1 MYLKYRD
8 MILDTE
14 PKIQVNNLVK
24 SYNNKTNAV
33 NGLTFSVSKSEIYGL
48 LGRNGAGKTTTI
60 RILTT
65 LIPPTSGTATV
76 CGLDVV
82 HKGTKIRRLIGVV
95 QQGEAFDF
103 TTVEGNFKIYQLL
116 WEIPREEASSRME
129 YLMELFKIE
138 HLRKKRMFE
147 LSGGEKKRVQ
157 VAREFMHD
165 MEVLFLDE
173 PTVGMDPIMRRD
185 VLNFVKKKA
194 KDGLTV
200 LFTTQILEEA
210 DYICDRIGIMNN
222 GVISAEGTASTLKN
236 SYGDLRKVE
245 IGFSEL
251 ISPELMEKLKVEI
264 SNISNI
270 EAYSINE
277 KKLELIVKNIGKTL
291 PLMLNRFGPLGID
304 IETISTNDPSLDD
317 VFLEVVTR

>member
-1 MYLKYRD
+1 V
-8 MILDTE
+8 TNSSE
-14 PKIQVNNLVK
+14 SKIVVKNLVK

-33 NGLTFSVSKSEIYGL
+33 NGLTFSVSKGEIYGL

-65 LIPPTSGTATV
+65 LIPPTSGEAEV
-76 CGLDVV
+76 CGMNVV
-82 HKGTKIRRLIGVV
+82 HKATKIRKLIGVV

-116 WEIPREEASSRME
+116 WEIPKEEASNRME

-185 VLNFVKKKA
+185 VLNFVKDKA
-194 KDGLTV
+194 KEGLTV

-210 DYICDRIGIMNN
+210 DYLCDRIGIMNN
-222 GVISAEGTASTLKN
+222 GVISAEGTSASLKN

-245 IGFSEL
+245 MKFSSEVSSES
-251 ISPELMEKLKVEI
+251 IEKLKKEFSKI
-264 SNISNI
+264 SDIQAYLIS
-270 EAYSINE
+270 E
-277 KKLELIVKNIGKTL
+277 KESEFIIKNIGKTL
-291 PLMLNRFGPLGID
+291 PLILSLFGSTGVS
-304 IETISTNDPSLDD
+304 IETISTNNPTLDD
-317 VFLEVVTR
+317 VFLQVVAR

>member
-1 MYLKYRD
+1 MSNSS
-8 MILDTE
+8 E
-14 PKIQVNNLVK
+14 FKIAVNNLVK

-33 NGLTFSVSKSEIYGL
+33 DGLTFSVSKGEIYGL

-65 LIPPTSGTATV
+65 LIPPTSGNAEV
-76 CGLDVV
+76 CGMDVV
-82 HKGTKIRRLIGVV
+82 HKATKIRKLIGVV

-116 WEIPREEASSRME
+116 WEIPKEEASNRME
-129 YLMELFKIE
+129 YLMDLFKIG

-185 VLNFVKKKA
+185 VLNFVRNKA
-194 KDGLTV
+194 KEGLTV

-210 DYICDRIGIMNN
+210 DYLCDRIGIMNN
-222 GVISAEGTASTLKN
+222 GIISAEGTSVSLKN

-245 IGFSEL
+245 MKFSLEVGSDL
-251 ISPELMEKLKVEI
+251 IERLKREFSKI
-264 SNISNI
+264 SDIQ
-270 EAYSINE
+270 AYSISE
-277 KKLELIVKNIGKTL
+277 KESEFIIKNMGKTL
-291 PLMLNRFGPLGID
+291 PLILSLFGSIGVS
-304 IETISTNDPSLDD
+304 IETISTNNPTLDD
-317 VFLEVVTR
+317 VFLQVVAR

>member
-1 MYLKYRD
+1 M
-8 MILDTE
+8 TNSSE
-14 PKIQVNNLVK
+14 SKIVVKNLVK

-33 NGLTFSVSKSEIYGL
+33 NGLTFSVSKGEIYGL

-65 LIPPTSGTATV
+65 LIPPTSGEAEV
-76 CGLDVV
+76 CGMNVV
-82 HKGTKIRRLIGVV
+82 HKATKIRKLIGVV

-116 WEIPREEASSRME
+116 WEIPKEEASNRME
-129 YLMELFKIE
+129 SLMELFKIE

-185 VLNFVKKKA
+185 VLNFVKDKA
-194 KDGLTV
+194 KEGLTV

-210 DYICDRIGIMNN
+210 DYLCDRIGIMNN
-222 GVISAEGTASTLKN
+222 GVISAEGTSTSLKN

-245 IGFSEL
+245 MKFSSEV
-251 ISPELMEKLKVEI
+251 SPDSIEKLKKEFSKI
-264 SNISNI
+264 SDIQAYLIS
-270 EAYSINE
+270 E
-277 KKLELIVKNIGKTL
+277 KESEFIIKNIGKTL
-291 PLMLNRFGPLGID
+291 PLILSLFGSTGVS
-304 IETISTNDPSLDD
+304 IETISTNNPTLDD
-317 VFLEVVTR
+317 VFLQVVAR

>member
-1 MYLKYRD
+1 MSNSS
-8 MILDTE
+8 E
-14 PKIQVNNLVK
+14 FKIVVNNLVK

-33 NGLTFSVSKSEIYGL
+33 NGLTFSVSKGEIYGL

-65 LIPPTSGTATV
+65 LIPPTSGEAEV
-76 CGLDVV
+76 CGMNVV
-82 HKGTKIRRLIGVV
+82 HKATKIRKLIGVV

-116 WEIPREEASSRME
+116 WEIPKEEASNRME

-185 VLNFVKKKA
+185 VLNFVKDKA
-194 KDGLTV
+194 KEGLTV

-210 DYICDRIGIMNN
+210 DYLCDRIGIMNN
-222 GVISAEGTASTLKN
+222 GVISAEGTSTSLKN

-245 IGFSEL
+245 MKFSFEVSSDS
-251 ISPELMEKLKVEI
+251 IEKLKNEFSKI
-264 SNISNI
+264 SDIQAYLIS
-270 EAYSINE
+270 E
-277 KKLELIVKNIGKTL
+277 KESEFIIKNIGKTL
-291 PLMLNRFGPLGID
+291 PLILSLFGSTGVS
-304 IETISTNDPSLDD
+304 IETISTNNPTLDD
-317 VFLEVVTR
+317 VFLQVVAR

>member
-1 MYLKYRD
+1 MTLNSD
-8 MILDTE
+8 PMIEVKD
-14 PKIQVNNLVK
+14 LVK
-24 SYNNKTNAV
+24 SYNNKTRAV
-33 NGLTFSVSKSEIYGL
+33 DGLTFSVSKGEIYGL

-65 LIPPTSGTATV
+65 LIPPSSGSAKV

-82 HKGTKIRRLIGVV
+82 HKATKIRKLIGVV

-116 WEIPREEASSRME
+116 WEIPKEEARDRME
-129 YLMELFKIE
+129 YLMDLFKIE

-165 MEVLFLDE
+165 MQVLFLDE

-185 VLNFVKKKA
+185 VLNFVKKKSSE
-194 KDGLTV
+194 GLTV

-210 DYICDRIGIMNN
+210 DYLCDRIGIMNK
-222 GVISAEGTASTLKN
+222 GIISAEGTASSLKN
-236 SYGDLRKVE
+236 AYGDLRKVE
-245 IGFSEL
+245 IEL
-251 ISPELMEKLKVEI
+251 RDDISPDLSAKLEVEF
-264 SNISNI
+264 SNINNI
-270 EAYSINE
+270 QAYSITG
-277 KKLELIVKNIGKTL
+277 KKIELIMRNIGKTL
-291 PLMLNRFGPLGID
+291 PLILNKCGVFGID
-304 IETISTNDPSLDD
+304 IETISTNNPSLDD
-317 VFLEVVTR
+317 VFLEVVAH